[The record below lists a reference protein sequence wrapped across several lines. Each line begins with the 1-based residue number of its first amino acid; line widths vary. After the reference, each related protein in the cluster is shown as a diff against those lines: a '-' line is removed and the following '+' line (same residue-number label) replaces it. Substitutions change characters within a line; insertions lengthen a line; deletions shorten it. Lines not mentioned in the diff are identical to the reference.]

1 MPASEGARLPSRL
14 NADAV
19 DARAHPSRARILDPS
34 PATLPPY
41 GTPPL
46 PESIIGSSRRIL
58 WIVGLFRAVCGAL
71 LLGLALLLDL
81 RSLNVGTPNSFI
93 TAAALYFIFGLASF
107 GWIQQEKLP
116 LPITQALFGLLVG
129 DILFIA
135 LLMIAGGSTGAP
147 LPILLF
153 PQLAA
158 SGWLLRTQTAFFH
171 AALAAIVLLGLE
183 AWRVVG
189 GDIAGTQLFQTA
201 LMCLGYFAMVG
212 TAVVI
217 GRYTKASEDL
227 AAQRGIDVANLE
239 QVNRLIIQDMQDGVL
254 VVDLT
259 GVVRGHNAQV
269 TRLLGGFG
277 RMRGGMRLAEFS
289 TTLHDYWRRWNEDFS
304 DPLPPFKVD
313 ATQRLLRVRLVRIGS
328 GLNGGT
334 LIYLEDLGRAQNE
347 AQQMKLAAMG
357 RLTAS
362 IAHEVRNP
370 LSAINQAAQLL
381 EEDGAV
387 APEGQRLLGMIRS
400 NAKRI
405 DRIVGE
411 VLQLNRRDRQ
421 QPEVIPLADFMRSI
435 TEEIVQAEAI
445 PDGGVAIDIDGELRV
460 MFDRGHLS
468 QIAWNLVRN
477 AWQHCR
483 RETGSIRIAARAGY
497 MGDAVICELG
507 DDGPGVPAEFRAQIF
522 EPFFTTRPGGTG
534 LGLYIARELCDAN
547 GAALELLPRSPG
559 AVFRITFKRALTP
572 TGAIQAVA

>member
-1 MPASEGARLPSRL
+1 MARVTAEPLPAA
-14 NADAV
+14 
-19 DARAHPSRARILDPS
+19 
-34 PATLPPY
+34 PATSPQ
-41 GTPPL
+41 PL
-46 PESIIGSSRRIL
+46 PELITGSTRRIL

-71 LLGLALLLDL
+71 LLGLALLFDL
-81 RSLNVGTPNSFI
+81 RAMNVDAPNSFL
-93 TAAALYFIFGLASF
+93 TAASLYFVFGLAAF
-107 GWIQQEKLP
+107 GWLQQDRVRLP
-116 LPITQALFGLLVG
+116 LMQTLFALVAG

-135 LLMIAGGSTGAP
+135 LMMIAGGSTGAP
-147 LPILLF
+147 LPIVLF

-158 SGWLLRTQTAFFH
+158 SGWLLRSQTAFFH
-171 AALAAIVLLGLE
+171 AAMAAIVLLGLE
-183 AWRVVG
+183 AYRVLG
-189 GDIAGTQLFQTA
+189 GDIRGPQLFQTA
-201 LMCLGYFAMVG
+201 LICLGYFAMVG
-212 TAVVI
+212 IAVVI
-217 GRYTKASEDL
+217 GRYTTASEEL

-289 TTLHDYWRRWNEDFS
+289 TTLHDYWRRWNEDLS
-304 DPLPPFKVD
+304 EPLPPFKVET
-313 ATQRLLRVRLVRIGS
+313 TQRLLRVRLVRIGS

-381 EEDGAV
+381 EEDGSV
-387 APEGQRLLGMIRS
+387 APEGTRLLSMIRS

-421 QPEVIPLADFMRSI
+421 QPEVIRLRDFVGSMV
-435 TEEIVQAEAI
+435 EEIAQAEGI
-445 PDGGVAIDIDGELRV
+445 NSGGVVVDIHTDLLV

-477 AWQHCR
+477 AWQHCQK
-483 RETGSIRIAARAGY
+483 REGSIRIAARAGY

-507 DDGPGVPAEFRAQIF
+507 DDGPGVPVEYRAQIF
-522 EPFFTTRPGGTG
+522 EPFFTTRSGGTG
-534 LGLYIARELCDAN
+534 LGLYIARELADAN
-547 GAALELLPRSPG
+547 GCALELLPKSPG
-559 AVFRITFKRALTP
+559 AMFRLTFKRALTP
-572 TGAIQAVA
+572 AAVVQSAFHTTAGKP

>member
-1 MPASEGARLPSRL
+1 VSTVVPRSSAAQAYDPPSLPAS
-14 NADAV
+14 
-19 DARAHPSRARILDPS
+19 I
-34 PATLPPY
+34 T
-41 GTPPL
+41 
-46 PESIIGSSRRIL
+46 GSTRRIL
-58 WIVGLFRAVCGAL
+58 WIVGLFRAASGAL

-81 RSLNVGTPNSFI
+81 RSFDVAAPGSFVI
-93 TAAALYFIFGLASF
+93 AASLYFIFGLAAF
-107 GWIQQEKLP
+107 GWIQQERLP
-116 LPITQALFGLLVG
+116 LPLAQTLLALLAG
-129 DILFIA
+129 DIFFLGLA
-135 LLMIAGGSTGAP
+135 MIAGGSTGAP

-158 SGWLLRTQTAFFH
+158 SGWLLRTRIAFFH
-171 AALAAIVLLGLE
+171 AALAALMLLLLV
-183 AWRVVG
+183 AWRAIG
-189 GDIAGTQLFQTA
+189 GDIGGPQLFQTA
-201 LMCLGYFAMVG
+201 LVCIGYFAMVG

-227 AAQRGIDVANLE
+227 ATQRGIDVANLE

-254 VVDLT
+254 VVDLN

-289 TTLHDYWRRWNEDFS
+289 ATLHDYWRRWDEDQGEL
-304 DPLPPFKVD
+304 LPPFKVET
-313 ATQRLLRVRLVRIGS
+313 TQRLLRVRLVRIGS

-381 EEDGAV
+381 EEDGVV
-387 APEGQRLLGMIRS
+387 APGGVRLLGMIRN
-400 NAKRI
+400 NARRI

-421 QPEVIPLADFMRSI
+421 QPEALPLAEFVHAIVD
-435 TEEIVQAEAI
+435 EIVQAEGIARRAI
-445 PDGGVAIDIDGELRV
+445 RIDVDDSLAV

-477 AWQHCR
+477 AWQHCQKR
-483 RETGSIRIAARAGY
+483 DGSIAIAARAGY
-497 MGDAVICELG
+497 NGDAVIFELA
-507 DDGPGVPAEFRAQIF
+507 DDGPGVAAENRAHVF

-534 LGLYIARELCDAN
+534 LGLYIARELADAN
-547 GAALELLPRSPG
+547 GATLELLAKSPG
-559 AVFRITFKRALTP
+559 AMFRITFRRAEMP
-572 TGAIQAVA
+572 AAAA

>member
-1 MPASEGARLPSRL
+1 MQPA
-14 NADAV
+14 
-19 DARAHPSRARILDPS
+19 
-34 PATLPPY
+34 PAIPPFE
-41 GTPPL
+41 PPPIATSL
-46 PESIIGSSRRIL
+46 SDSGRRIL
-58 WIVGLFRAVCGAL
+58 WIVGLYRAVC
-71 LLGLALLLDL
+71 
-81 RSLNVGTPNSFI
+81 
-93 TAAALYFIFGLASF
+93 AAALLGTAVLIDSRLLNVNTPNAYVVGVGLYFVFGLATFWWVQRDRISM
-107 GWIQQEKLP
+107 P
-116 LPITQALFGLLVG
+116 LPQALFGLLAG
-129 DILFIA
+129 DVFFIS
-135 LLMIAGGSTGAP
+135 LIMFAGGGFGAP

-158 SGWLLRTQTAFFH
+158 AGWLLRQQTAFFH
-171 AALAAIVLLGLE
+171 AGFASIALLGLDVFRGMTGE
-183 AWRVVG
+183 VG
-189 GDIAGTQLFQTA
+189 GAQIFQTGVIGF
-201 LMCLGYFAMVG
+201 GYFTTVAI
-212 TAVVI
+212 AVAL
-217 GRYTKASEDL
+217 GRFTKQSEDL

-254 VVDLT
+254 VVDLN

-289 TTLHDYWRRWNEDFS
+289 TTLHDYWRRWQEDFTEA
-304 DPLPPFKVD
+304 LPPFKVD

-334 LIYLEDLGRAQNE
+334 LIYLEDLGRAQTE

-387 APEGQRLLGMIRS
+387 APEGARLLSMIRN

-421 QPEVIPLADFMRSI
+421 QPETVPFAEFLHTL
-435 TEEIVQAEAI
+435 TEEIVQAENIPPGGVVIQI
-445 PDGGVAIDIDGELRV
+445 PDDLLVI
-460 MFDRGHLS
+460 FDRGHLN
-468 QIAWNLVRN
+468 QIVWNLVRN
-477 AWQHCR
+477 AWQHCQKQ
-483 RETGSIRIAARAGY
+483 EGSIRIVSRAGY
-497 MGDAVICELG
+497 MGDAVICELT
-507 DDGPGVPAEFRAQIF
+507 DDGPGIPAELRPQIF

-534 LGLYIARELCDAN
+534 LGLYIARELADAN
-547 GAALELLPRSPG
+547 GATLELLPKGPG
-559 AVFRITFKRALTP
+559 AHFRMTLKRATTP
-572 TGAIQAVA
+572 SLAA

>member
-1 MPASEGARLPSRL
+1 M
-14 NADAV
+14 N
-19 DARAHPSRARILDPS
+19 PS
-34 PATLPPY
+34 PALPPY
-41 GTPPL
+41 APPPL
-46 PESIIGSSRRIL
+46 PASIAGSTRRIL

-81 RSLNVGTPNSFI
+81 RALNIGAPNSFV
-93 TAAALYFIFGLASF
+93 TAASLYFVFGLASF
-107 GWIQQEKLP
+107 AWIQQERLP
-116 LPITQALFGLLVG
+116 LPLVQTLFGLLIG

-135 LLMIAGGSTGAP
+135 LVMVAGGSSGAP

-171 AALAAIVLLGLE
+171 AALAAIVLLALE
-183 AWRVVG
+183 TYRLLG
-189 GDIAGTQLFQTA
+189 GEIPATQLFQTA
-201 LMCLGYFAMVG
+201 LICLGYFAMVG

-227 AAQRGIDVANLE
+227 ATQRGIDVANLE

-289 TTLHDYWRRWNEDFS
+289 TTLHDYWRRWNEDLS
-304 DPLPPFKVD
+304 EPLPPFKVD

-347 AQQMKLAAMG
+347 AQQMKLAALG

-387 APEGQRLLGMIRS
+387 APEGQRLLDMIRS

-421 QPEVIPLADFMRSI
+421 QPETIPLGEFMQSL
-435 TEEIVQAEAI
+435 TDEIVQAESI
-445 PDGGVAIDIDGELRV
+445 PQGGVVIDIDDDLLV
-460 MFDRGHLS
+460 MFDRGHLN

-477 AWQHCR
+477 AWQHCQKR
-483 RETGSIRIAARAGY
+483 QGSIRIAARAGY
-497 MGDAVICELG
+497 MGDAVIFELG
-507 DDGPGVPAEFRAQIF
+507 DDGPGVPLEFRAQVF

-534 LGLYIARELCDAN
+534 LGLYIARELADAN
-547 GAALELLPRSPG
+547 GAALELLPQSPG

-572 TGAIQAVA
+572 AGMAHAML

>member
-1 MPASEGARLPSRL
+1 MPRSSAAQAYDPPLLPASIA
-14 NADAV
+14 
-19 DARAHPSRARILDPS
+19 
-34 PATLPPY
+34 
-41 GTPPL
+41 
-46 PESIIGSSRRIL
+46 GSTRRIL
-58 WIVGLFRAVCGAL
+58 WIVGLFRAASGAL

-81 RSLNVGTPNSFI
+81 RSFDVAAPGSFVI
-93 TAAALYFIFGLASF
+93 AASLYFIFGLAAF
-107 GWIQQEKLP
+107 GWIQQERLP
-116 LPITQALFGLLVG
+116 LPLARTLLALLAG
-129 DILFIA
+129 DIFFLGLA
-135 LLMIAGGSTGAP
+135 MIAGGSTGAP

-158 SGWLLRTQTAFFH
+158 SGWLLRTRIAFFH
-171 AALAAIVLLGLE
+171 AALAALMLLLLV
-183 AWRVVG
+183 AWRAIG
-189 GDIAGTQLFQTA
+189 GDIGGPQLFQTA
-201 LMCLGYFAMVG
+201 LVCIGYFAMVG

-227 AAQRGIDVANLE
+227 ATQRGIDVANLE

-254 VVDLT
+254 VVDLN

-289 TTLHDYWRRWNEDFS
+289 ATLHDYWRRWDEDQGEL
-304 DPLPPFKVD
+304 LPPFKVET
-313 ATQRLLRVRLVRIGS
+313 TQRLLRVRLVRIGS

-381 EEDGAV
+381 EEDGVV
-387 APEGQRLLGMIRS
+387 APSGARLLGMIRN
-400 NAKRI
+400 NARRI

-421 QPEVIPLADFMRSI
+421 QPEALPLAEFVHAIVD
-435 TEEIVQAEAI
+435 EIVQAEGIARRAI
-445 PDGGVAIDIDGELRV
+445 RIDVDDSLAV

-477 AWQHCR
+477 AWQHCQKR
-483 RETGSIRIAARAGY
+483 DGSIAIAARAGY
-497 MGDAVICELG
+497 NGDAVIFELA
-507 DDGPGVPAEFRAQIF
+507 DDGPGVAAENRAHVF

-534 LGLYIARELCDAN
+534 LGLYIARELADAN
-547 GAALELLPRSPG
+547 GATLELLATSPG
-559 AVFRITFKRALTP
+559 AMFRITFRRAAMP
-572 TGAIQAVA
+572 AAAA

>member
-1 MPASEGARLPSRL
+1 MPHAASPQPPTADDCVVSTDLPMARVTAEPLRGVAA
-14 NADAV
+14 N
-19 DARAHPSRARILDPS
+19 S
-34 PATLPPY
+34 PQ
-41 GTPPL
+41 PL
-46 PESIIGSSRRIL
+46 PELITGSTRRIL

-81 RSLNVGTPNSFI
+81 RAMNVDAPNSFL
-93 TAAALYFIFGLASF
+93 TAASLYFVFGLAAF
-107 GWIQQEKLP
+107 GWIQQERVQLP
-116 LPITQALFGLLVG
+116 LVQTLFALVSG
-129 DILFIA
+129 DIFFIA
-135 LLMIAGGSTGAP
+135 LMMIAGGSTGAP

-158 SGWLLRTQTAFFH
+158 GGWLLRTQTAFFH
-171 AALAAIVLLGLE
+171 AALAAIVLLSLE
-183 AWRVVG
+183 AYRALG
-189 GDIAGTQLFQTA
+189 GDIRGPQLFQTA
-201 LMCLGYFAMVG
+201 LICLGYFAMVG
-212 TAVVI
+212 IAVVI
-217 GRYTKASEDL
+217 GRYTTASEEL

-289 TTLHDYWRRWNEDFS
+289 TTLHDYWRRWNEDLS
-304 DPLPPFKVD
+304 EPLSPFKVET
-313 ATQRLLRVRLVRIGS
+313 TQRLLRVRLVRIGS

-381 EEDGAV
+381 EEDGSV
-387 APEGQRLLGMIRS
+387 APEGTRLLSMIRN

-421 QPEVIPLADFMRSI
+421 QPEVIRLHDFVGSMI
-435 TEEIVQAEAI
+435 EEIAQAEGITA
-445 PDGGVAIDIDGELRV
+445 GGIVLDINNDLLV

-477 AWQHCR
+477 AWQHCQKR
-483 RETGSIRIAARAGY
+483 PSSISIAARAGY

-507 DDGPGVPAEFRAQIF
+507 DDGPGVPLEYRAQIF
-522 EPFFTTRPGGTG
+522 EPFFTTRSGGTG
-534 LGLYIARELCDAN
+534 LGLYIARELADAN
-547 GAALELLPRSPG
+547 GCALELLPKSPG
-559 AVFRITFKRALTP
+559 ATFRLTFKRALTP
-572 TGAIQAVA
+572 AAID